1 MQTGLIGRSA
11 AAPAS
16 MLRDAAAEPVWGE
29 APSTEPIRQD
39 LGRIATAT
47 IDQVIAGRDHA
58 RLWTEALVALGFVAL
73 ALLLRAP
80 ALLYSVINFDESLYL
95 LIGDEL
101 RRGILPFTQLCDRK
115 PFGLFALFA
124 LFASAPVD
132 AIVASR
138 LGASLVVG
146 LTGYLLRRVA
156 GLLFDDR
163 PRLIGSAA
171 GLAYVVFC
179 LADGGLASNAEL
191 FLNLLATLSLLFVL
205 QAIRSFERP
214 RFGLMLAAGL
224 FLGLGLQIKQ
234 TILFDMLALLA
245 GFYLLTIS
253 QLGQLGPHIRA
264 TAPGLAV
271 FGLASALPT
280 LAVILL
286 YTATG
291 HWSDWAWANIA
302 AQRGFVDDPAQPLA
316 WHPAFWAMVEQA
328 PLWFGLLLVTG
339 ASRWLA
345 RDNMEARAI
354 AFLLAWVGA
363 VLLGQLF
370 LRIAA
375 DHYFLQFL
383 PALCLLNGLVLGR
396 GLLAHVTGAL
406 ARVGVL
412 AALVGLTIFAVA
424 KNPIVNA
431 LYVAHDRYLQGES
444 WAGDVPR
451 QAAADLKPL
460 LQPGDALYAV
470 GFLPV
475 IYHLTGAEIPTRFAF
490 TGLPHRSYAGRDGCP
505 WVTQEAELQRILDT
519 RPRFIFVEQGVF
531 YAQLTAPVRA
541 LLDEHLAR
549 AYRLL
554 KSYPGHG
561 IHGLYPFE
569 RFVMNGAASAKL
581 YELSAPALQ

>member
-1 MQTGLIGRSA
+1 MRQADTEALRRDVKQIILS
-11 AAPAS
+11 
-16 MLRDAAAEPVWGE
+16 RDALSVVRHDLAILDERSDGERVAVTVEKAER
-29 APSTEPIRQD
+29 ALTM
-39 LGRIATAT
+39 LGREGNRVPRGGFESGRDFRGVRGGAAKRSLATAKP
-47 IDQVIAGRDHA
+47 QAELQPAGITR

-101 RRGILPFTQLCDRK
+101 RQGILPFTHLCDRK

-124 LFASAPVD
+124 LFASAPID

-138 LGASLVVG
+138 LGASLAVG

-163 PRLIGSAA
+163 PHLIGTAA
-171 GLAYVVFC
+171 GLAYVVFS

-205 QAIRSFERP
+205 KAIRSTERP

-224 FLGLGLQIKQ
+224 VLGLGLQIKQ

-245 GFYLLTIS
+245 GFYLLTTSRLS
-253 QLGQLGPHIRA
+253 QLGRHIQA
-264 TAPGLAV
+264 TVPSLAALS
-271 FGLASALPT
+271 LASTLPT

-286 YTATG
+286 YVVTG
-291 HWSDWAWANIA
+291 HWHDWAWANVE
-302 AQRGFVDDPAQPLA
+302 AQRGFIDDPAQPLA

-328 PLWFGLLLVTG
+328 PLWFGLLL
-339 ASRWLA
+339 AAAISRWLV
-345 RDNMEARAI
+345 RDGMEARAV
-354 AFLLAWVGA
+354 AFLLAWVAA
-363 VLLGQLF
+363 VALAQLF

-396 GLLAHVTGAL
+396 GLLAHVTSAL

-475 IYHLTGAEIPTRFAF
+475 IYHLTGAENP
-490 TGLPHRSYAGRDGCP
+490 D
-505 WVTQEAELQRILDT
+505 
-519 RPRFIFVEQGVF
+519 
-531 YAQLTAPVRA
+531 PVRFHGPA
-541 LLDEHLAR
+541 TPELCR
-549 AYRLL
+549 A
-554 KSYPGHG
+554 
-561 IHGLYPFE
+561 
-569 RFVMNGAASAKL
+569 
-581 YELSAPALQ
+581 

>member
-1 MQTGLIGRSA
+1 
-11 AAPAS
+11 
-16 MLRDAAAEPVWGE
+16 
-29 APSTEPIRQD
+29 
-39 LGRIATAT
+39 
-47 IDQVIAGRDHA
+47 
-58 RLWTEALVALGFVAL
+58 VALGFVAL

-191 FLNLLATLSLLFVL
+191 FLNLLATLILLFVL
-205 QAIRSFERP
+205 KAIRSFERP

-224 FLGLGLQIKQ
+224 VLGLGLQIKQ

-245 GFYLLTIS
+245 GFYLLTTSRLS
-253 QLGQLGPHIRA
+253 QLGRHIRA
-264 TAPGLAV
+264 TVPSLAALS
-271 FGLASALPT
+271 LASTLPT

-286 YTATG
+286 YVVTG
-291 HWSDWAWANIA
+291 HWHDWAWANVE
-302 AQRGFVDDPAQPLA
+302 AQRGFIDDPAQPLA

-328 PLWFGLLLVTG
+328 PLWFGLLL
-339 ASRWLA
+339 AAAISRWLV
-345 RDNMEARAI
+345 RDGMEARAV
-354 AFLLAWVGA
+354 AFLLAWVAA
-363 VLLGQLF
+363 VALAQLF

-541 LLDEHLAR
+541 LLDDHLAR

>member
-1 MQTGLIGRSA
+1 
-11 AAPAS
+11 
-16 MLRDAAAEPVWGE
+16 
-29 APSTEPIRQD
+29 
-39 LGRIATAT
+39 
-47 IDQVIAGRDHA
+47 
-58 RLWTEALVALGFVAL
+58 
-73 ALLLRAP
+73 
-80 ALLYSVINFDESLYL
+80 
-95 LIGDEL
+95 
-101 RRGILPFTQLCDRK
+101 
-115 PFGLFALFA
+115 
-124 LFASAPVD
+124 
-132 AIVASR
+132 VASR
-138 LGASLVVG
+138 LGASLAVG

-191 FLNLLATLSLLFVL
+191 FLNLLSTSSLLLVL

-214 RFGLMLAAGL
+214 GFGLLLAAGL
-224 FLGLGLQIKQ
+224 VLGLGLQIKQ
-234 TILFDMLALLA
+234 TILFDMLALFA
-245 GFYLLTIS
+245 GFHLLTIS

-264 TAPGLAV
+264 RAPGFAV

-328 PLWFGLLLVTG
+328 PLWFGLLLAVG
-339 ASRWLA
+339 AFRWLA
-345 RDNMEARAI
+345 RDSMEARAI
-354 AFLLAWVGA
+354 TFLLAWVAA
-363 VLLGQLF
+363 VVLAQLF

-396 GLLAHVTGAL
+396 GLLAHVTGTR
-406 ARVGVL
+406 ARAGLL
-412 AALVGLTIFAVA
+412 AALVALTTFAVA

-460 LQPGDALYAV
+460 LQSGDALYAV

-541 LLDEHLAR
+541 LLDDRLAR

-554 KSYPGHG
+554 KSYPAHG